1 MFHFVVASNIVISD
15 QSKTRFCGE
24 NWKLQRPMYPL
35 NMMLLVEKNSRFPT
49 LIFLYFSKVLSIF
62 TVTVLE
68 RVKPEPP
75 KEII

>member
-35 NMMLLVEKNSRFPT
+35 NMMLLVEKNSRFTT
-49 LIFLYFSKVLSIF
+49 LIFHYFSKVA
-62 TVTVLE
+62 VLE
-68 RVKPEPP
+68 RVKPEPS